1 MSENQK
7 TAQGGLPTP
16 PVAPF
21 IQQPSWNHD
30 SQIVVTGREFETMYN
45 FIAMFGPAVD
55 AARRTLSENL
65 QSGVIVLKHLN
76 EKGEEVSADVVE
88 KFNAEMIEYR
98 QKLNAAVEAMGGK
111 SSTAPTM
118 QVHKTDT
125 REDDTREE
133 STTVEDSKP
142 IEGFLV
148 PKSEAN
154 PETASNTNASPEST
168 L

>member
-7 TAQGGLPTP
+7 TGQGGLPTP

-76 EKGEEVSADVVE
+76 EKGEEVSADIVE

-118 QVHKTDT
+118 QVHK
-125 REDDTREE
+125 REE
-133 STTVEDSKP
+133 TPAVENYSKQDEEFP
-142 IEGFLV
+142 VSESGTNTESV
-148 PKSEAN
+148 PNAN
-154 PETASNTNASPEST
+154 VSPEST

>member
-7 TAQGGLPTP
+7 TRQGGLPTP

-118 QVHKTDT
+118 QVHK
-125 REDDTREE
+125 REE
-133 STTVEDSKP
+133 TPAVKEDSKP
-142 IEGFLV
+142 VEESPV
-148 PKSEAN
+148 SESEPN
-154 PETASNTNASPEST
+154 PEAAPNTNASPEST